1 MCCMEIGLCN
11 RKCVPHAS
19 YCYGYLEGMWMT
31 AEEHR
36 KMLDMDFGDAGLEE
50 LADIGSIQIDRGL
63 PLEERK
69 RQYLKKVGN
78 PYLVRVGDMK
88 VKVRFADAGV
98 SFDEAFE
105 NMLMMV

>member
-1 MCCMEIGLCN
+1 MEIGLHN
-11 RKCVPHAS
+11 RKCVPLIS
-19 YCYGYLEGMWMT
+19 YCYGYLEGMWMA

-50 LADIGSIQIDRGL
+50 LADISGIRIDRGL

-69 RQYLKKVGN
+69 RQYIKKVGN

-105 NMLMMV
+105 NMLLMI